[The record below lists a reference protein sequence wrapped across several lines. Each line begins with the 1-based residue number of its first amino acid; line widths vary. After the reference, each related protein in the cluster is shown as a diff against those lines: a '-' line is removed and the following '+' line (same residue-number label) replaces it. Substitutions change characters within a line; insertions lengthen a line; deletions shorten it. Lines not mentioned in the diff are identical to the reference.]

1 MRSIVQALGMTW
13 RAGKWLVGVFLVC
26 TIVSATIPIALAWV
40 TKLLLDVIG
49 RGEAD
54 TGHIAVLGAVLGG
67 TGLLAGLLPHVM
79 VYLNA
84 ETERRVGL
92 LAQNQLFLATER
104 FVGLAR
110 FEDPAFL
117 DRLRLALQSGGSTP
131 GAVVA
136 AALSIVRT
144 TIMVL
149 GFLGSLFVLSPWMP
163 LMVVLSAVPALGG
176 QLWLAKR
183 RAMLQWELGPTER
196 REIFYR
202 DLLTSVQAAKEI
214 RLFGTGAH
222 LRDRMMA
229 ERGKANRETARV
241 DRRELLLQAM
251 TGFATALFA
260 GGALMWAVLAAAA
273 GRISIGDVSLL
284 IASIAGV
291 QSASVALMREIGQV
305 HQKLLLF
312 QHFRQILDSEPDL
325 PVAREPV
332 AAAPLSSG
340 IEFRD
345 VWFRYSAEQPW
356 VVRGVDLTI
365 PHGQTL
371 GLIGRNGAGKSTLV
385 KLLCRMYDPER
396 GAILWDG
403 VDLRDIDPA
412 ELRERIGAVFQDY
425 MNYDLTAAENIAL
438 GDLSRSHDQQALT
451 AAAEHAGAHE
461 LIQQLPDAYD
471 TLLSRIFFKGGLA
484 GATRGVTLS
493 GGQWQRMAL
502 ARAYMRGA
510 RDLLILDE
518 PSSGLD
524 AETEHRIHVG
534 LREHRKGRTSV
545 LISHRLGAVREADL
559 LVVLDDGEITER
571 GTHDEL
577 IALDGLYARMFHV
590 QAEGY
595 QTTLSEVP

>member
-1 MRSIVQALGMTW
+1 MTW
-13 RAGKWLVGVFLVC
+13 RAGKWLVGLFLLC
-26 TIVSATIPIALAWV
+26 TIVSAAVPIALAWV

-49 RGEAD
+49 RGNAD
-54 TGHIAVLGAVLGG
+54 VGHIAVLGAVLAGI
-67 TGLLAGLLPHVM
+67 GLVAGLLPHVI
-79 VYLNA
+79 VYLNT

-110 FEDPAFL
+110 FEDPEFL

-136 AALSIVRT
+136 GALSIVRT

-163 LMVVLSAVPALGG
+163 LLVVLSAFPALGG

-183 RAMLQWELGPTER
+183 RAVLQWELGPVER

-222 LRDRMMA
+222 LRDRMMM
-229 ERGKANRETARV
+229 ERGIANRETARV
-241 DRRELLLQAM
+241 DRRELSIQAM

-273 GRISIGDVSLL
+273 GSISIGDISLL

-291 QSASVALMREIGQV
+291 QSASVALMRELGQV

-312 QHFRQILDSEPDL
+312 QHFREILGSEPDL
-325 PVAREPV
+325 PVARKPV
-332 AAAPLSSG
+332 PVEPLSEG
-340 IEFRD
+340 IEFRN

-356 VVRGVDLTI
+356 VLRGVSLTI
-365 PHGQTL
+365 PHSRTL
-371 GLIGRNGAGKSTLV
+371 GLVGRNGAGKSTLI
-385 KLLCRMYDPER
+385 KLLCRMYDPDR
-396 GAILWDG
+396 GSIHWDG
-403 VDLRDIDPA
+403 ADIREMDPA

-425 MNYDLTAAENIAL
+425 MNYDLTAAENIGL
-438 GDLSRSHDQQALT
+438 GDLSRSHDKKALI
-451 AAAEHAGAHE
+451 AAADNAGAHE
-461 LIQQLPDAYD
+461 IIQQLPDAYE

-484 GATRGVTLS
+484 SGTRGVTLS

-534 LREHRKGRTSV
+534 LRQHRQDRTSL
-545 LISHRLGAVREADL
+545 LISHRLGAIREADL
-559 LVVLDDGEITER
+559 LVVLEEGEITER

-577 IALDGLYARMFHV
+577 IALDGLYARMFTV

-595 QTTLSEVP
+595 KTTMSEVP